1 MAYTINKSDGT
12 VLTTIIDG
20 TVDTTTDLSLIGKK
34 YSGYGE
40 AQNENFV
47 KLLENFSSQDKQCSI
62 FFSL

>member
-20 TVDTTTDLSLIGKK
+20 TVDTTTDLSLIGRK

-47 KLLENFSSQDKQCSI
+47 K
-62 FFSL
+62 